1 MKDEQIIQL
10 DLDALIEN
18 MLQHIGD
25 TEPELR
31 DDLIYLSFCRLVENS
46 LIGFKLME
54 KILET
59 CIGSDYLF
67 FTLGKKTLM
76 RYSQDHIQHLLL
88 S

>member
-31 DDLIYLSFCRLVENS
+31 DDLIYLSFCRLV
-46 LIGFKLME
+46 
-54 KILET
+54 KIV
-59 CIGSDYLF
+59 
-67 FTLGKKTLM
+67 
-76 RYSQDHIQHLLL
+76 
-88 S
+88 